1 VDERQLRASIHPT
14 MDMMMNMHF
23 EERPALHG
31 YRIGIASLDAEKS
44 LNALTLPMI
53 EALDAKL
60 RQWAKDEHI
69 ACVLLRGNG
78 PKAFCAGGD
87 VVQLVQQC
95 REHPGEIPPLARRF
109 FADEYRLDHRI
120 HTYPKPLICWAQ
132 GHVLGGG
139 MGLMQGAAIRIV
151 TPSSRLGMPEI
162 NIGLYPDVGG
172 SWFLARL
179 PGKLGLFLGLTAA
192 AINARDALDL
202 DLADRFL
209 RDDQQDSLIEGLVQ
223 MNWQHQAPEQLS
235 SLLRA
240 LEHEARPELPQAQWL
255 PRRER
260 IDALLDL
267 ADLPA
272 AWNALTTLH
281 NDDDALLG
289 RAAKTLAAGCPLTAH
304 LVWQQIRRA
313 RHLSLGEV
321 FRMEYA
327 MSLNCCRH
335 PEFPEGVRARL
346 IDKDQAP
353 RWHWPDPAT
362 IPPAV
367 IAAHFEPVWEGA
379 HPLADL

>member
-1 VDERQLRASIHPT
+1 
-14 MDMMMNMHF
+14 MNVTF

-60 RQWAKDEHI
+60 KQWAEDDGI

-120 HTYPKPLICWAQ
+120 HTYPKPLICWAH

-209 RDDQQDSLIEGLVQ
+209 RDDQQDVLIEGLVQ
-223 MNWQHQAPEQLS
+223 MNWREQAPEQLN

-240 LEHEARPELPQAQWL
+240 LEQESRSELPEAQWL
-255 PRRER
+255 PRRAR

-272 AWNALTTLH
+272 AWHAITALH
-281 NDDDALLG
+281 GDDDLPLA

-304 LVWQQIRRA
+304 LVWEQIRRA
-313 RHLSLGEV
+313 RHLSLAEV

-346 IDKDQAP
+346 IDKDQTP
-353 RWHWPDPAT
+353 KWHWPDPAT